1 MFVCRFQASFTATKK
16 GDDIDIDDPDFW
28 KKWAMKADIDV
39 DELMNKVDW
48 SWIFKCQGKRGQA
61 FVQGNAVYIFFM
73 YIYKLY

>member
-48 SWIFKCQGKRGQA
+48 SWILNVKEKGVKYLYREMQ
-61 FVQGNAVYIFFM
+61 YIF
-73 YIYKLY
+73 YIYI